1 VTDSQAPPAQLIVF
15 AGLPGSGKTSLA
27 RSVADRL
34 AVTFLRI
41 DTFES
46 AVVSTLQ
53 PFEDN
58 PVGYVAAEWV
68 AEDQLRSGRSVV
80 VDAVNSVEIARQGW
94 LGLAE
99 RTGAEL
105 SFVEVICGDPAE
117 HRRRVESRTGDWPGH
132 GVPTWNQVQGQ
143 QWEPFRQPRTLI
155 DNVGDPQQ
163 HIERI
168 LSVIGAPGRPGSLD

>member
-1 VTDSQAPPAQLIVF
+1 MTDARTARLIVF
-15 AGLPGSGKTSLA
+15 AGLPGCGKTSLA

-53 PFEDN
+53 PIENN

-80 VDAVNSVEIARQGW
+80 VDAVNDVQIARRGW
-94 LGLAE
+94 LGLSD

-105 SFVEVICGDPAE
+105 HFVEVICSDPLE
-117 HRRRVESRTGDWPGH
+117 HRRRVESRTADWPGR
-132 GVPTWNQVQGQ
+132 GVPTWNQVQSQ
-143 QWEPFRQPRTLI
+143 SQHWEPFRQPRTLI
-155 DNVGDPQQ
+155 DNMGDPQQ
-163 HIERI
+163 QIERI
-168 LSVIGAPGRPGSLD
+168 LSVMGAPDRPGSLD

>member
-1 VTDSQAPPAQLIVF
+1 VF
-15 AGLPGSGKTSLA
+15 AGLPGCGKTSLA

-46 AVVSTLQ
+46 AVVSTMQ
-53 PFEDN
+53 PVKDN

-80 VDAVNSVEIARQGW
+80 VDAVNSVQIARQGW
-94 LGLAE
+94 LGLAD
-99 RTGAEL
+99 RTGAAL
-105 SFVEVICGDPAE
+105 RFVEVICSDRLE
-117 HRRRVESRTGDWPGH
+117 HRRRVESRGADWPGH
-132 GVPTWNQVQGQ
+132 DVPTWNQVRRQ

-155 DNVGDPQQ
+155 DNLGDPQQ
-163 HIERI
+163 HVERI
-168 LSVIGAPGRPGSLD
+168 LSVIGAPDRSGSVG